1 MRCGRYLD
9 GRPVGRRPGR
19 LQELRIPISF
29 LDVGVA
35 IAISFLG
42 AVTQASVG
50 FGFALI
56 AAPLL
61 LLLRGDFVPGPMLAV
76 TVLLTFL
83 MACRERHAIDFR
95 GVGLA
100 LAGRATTTLP
110 AALLVAALPRA
121 NFDILFAGLVFLAL
135 ALSVR
140 LPRLESKPSLTVAA
154 GALSGVM
161 GTVAAIG
168 GPPVALLYQ
177 HAEGPRIRSSLSA
190 FFLVGAALSL
200 VALAAVGRF
209 GRHELWLALAL
220 APGVL
225 LGFIASRLV
234 SPWLDRG
241 RIRTLVLALSLGAAI
256 AVLGRGLI

>member
-1 MRCGRYLD
+1 M
-9 GRPVGRRPGR
+9 
-19 LQELRIPISF
+19 
-29 LDVGVA
+29 
-35 IAISFLG
+35 
-42 AVTQASVG
+42 
-50 FGFALI
+50 
-56 AAPLL
+56 
-61 LLLRGDFVPGPMLAV
+61 
-76 TVLLTFL
+76 LLTFL
-83 MACRERHAIDFR
+83 MACRERHAIDFH

-100 LAGRATTTLP
+100 LVGRATTTLP

-121 NFDILFAGLVFLAL
+121 NFDILFAGLVFLAV
-135 ALSVR
+135 ALSVG
-140 LPRLESKPSLTVAA
+140 LPRLESTRSLTVAA

-190 FFLVGAALSL
+190 FFLVGATLSL

-225 LGFIASRLV
+225 LGFLASRLV

-256 AVLGRGLI
+256 AVLGRSLM